1 MPRILRWLL
10 IDVKNEGEMKNKTTY
25 TTIRLTQYEV
35 TLTKKPMT
43 SICDL
48 LRGLEGTGLVWL
60 R

>member
-1 MPRILRWLL
+1 MPRSLRWLL
-10 IDVKNEGEMKNKTTY
+10 IDVKNGRRNEEQTTY
-25 TTIRLTQYEV
+25 TTMRLTQYEV